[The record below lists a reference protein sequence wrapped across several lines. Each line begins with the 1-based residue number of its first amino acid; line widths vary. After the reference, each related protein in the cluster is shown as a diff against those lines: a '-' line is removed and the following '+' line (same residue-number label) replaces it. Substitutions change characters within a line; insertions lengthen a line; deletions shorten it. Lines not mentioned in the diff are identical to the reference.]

1 MTSADRLAELGI
13 ELPDAPSPAAA
24 YRPWMVAGTTI
35 RTAGQLPVVDGVL
48 PVTGRLGE
56 DIDTDQGRELAR
68 TAGLNLLAVLRDAS
82 GDLDV
87 VDVLKITVYVA
98 SAPGFVEQHL
108 VADGVSTLL
117 VDVLGD
123 RGRHARSAVGVA
135 SLPLGSPVE
144 IDAVA
149 NLATVE

>member
-1 MTSADRLAELGI
+1 MTSADRLAKLGI
-13 ELPDAPSPAAA
+13 ELPDVPRPAAA
-24 YRPWMVAGTTI
+24 YRPWMVAGASI
-35 RTAGQLPVVDGVL
+35 YTAGQLPVVDGSL
-48 PVTGRLGE
+48 PARGRLGE
-56 DIDTDQGRELAR
+56 EITTEQGRELAR

-82 GDLDV
+82 GDLDA
-87 VDVLKITVYVA
+87 VDVVKINVYVA
-98 SAPGFVEQHL
+98 SAPGYVEQHL

-135 SLPLGSPVE
+135 ALPLQSPVE

-149 NLATVE
+149 NLAVDD